1 MGMNAAQ
8 AAKPAG
14 TGTQPSP
21 VRKFD
26 RMGVSHHDMG
36 DGTATIQQYA
46 DLAPNFA
53 THLGQGPGEFVGD
66 QAVRRNASAEQ
77 TLELAG
83 LVGLEAKGVSGDLYE
98 ALLVDATANRVP
110 ARRHHTRSPP
120 HVTITL

>member
-1 MGMNAAQ
+1 MNAAQ

-14 TGTQPSP
+14 TRTQPSP

-36 DGTATIQQYA
+36 DGTATIHQHA

-53 THLGQGPGEFVGD
+53 AHLGQGPGEFVGD
-66 QAVRRNASAEQ
+66 QAVRGNASAEQ

-83 LVGLEAKGVSGDLYE
+83 LVGLEAKGVSVDLDE
-98 ALLVDATANRVP
+98 ALLVGATDNRLP
-110 ARRHHTRSPP
+110 SRRHHTRSSPR
-120 HVTITL
+120 VTITL